1 MSFRSS
7 IRAAAYLPEAASFVA
22 GNDDLALVR
31 QAKMG
36 SLPAFQVLSSRY
48 DRAILALFLHLT
60 ACETEALDLCRAVFL
75 AAYRNLPRRKTESV
89 YVWLYQ
95 IAAEQWLQR
104 TPDTVGTP
112 GVKAGRQFP
121 SLSDRERLVFTLKS
135 AERLALRTVAMI
147 LRDSEEA
154 VARTFSRAIC
164 KLQAASN
171 RNY

>member
-1 MSFRSS
+1 MSSRSS
-7 IRAAAYLPEAASFVA
+7 IRAAACPPAAGSFVA
-22 GNDDLALVR
+22 GDDDLALVGE
-31 QAKMG
+31 AEMG
-36 SLPAFQVLSSRY
+36 SVSAFEVLSSRY
-48 DRAILALFLHLT
+48 DRAILSLLLHLT
-60 ACETEALDLCRAVFL
+60 ECETEALDLCRAVFL

-112 GVKAGRQFP
+112 GLKSDRQFP
-121 SLSDRERLVFTLKS
+121 ALSDRERLVFTLKS

-147 LRDSEEA
+147 LYDSEEA
-154 VARTFSRAIC
+154 IARTFSRAVG
-164 KLQAASN
+164 KLQADSK